1 MDKYFEILG
10 LNTNATFEEVK
21 KAYRDL
27 SKKYHPD
34 FYENDEIAKELA
46 TEKFRKINEAYEEV
60 KKYFETKE
68 EIIENNPNTF
78 KWQNYTWTLDNN
90 LIFYNLLR
98 KEIQNSLK
106 TELMWYESTYK
117 AYGDLENFVYY
128 NKKFVQER
136 IEQIFNILS
145 EICIKN
151 GINMYSGKILNQ
163 KYFNIVAENYQHYYN
178 YCKNFLDDI
187 NRRNQDRQ
195 YKLKVKELND
205 ICRGKNG
212 VLNKAMR
219 GTESF
224 MGGIQDNQEKQNFYS
239 DSSILKNL
247 KSSFEEAI
255 FKCLEVVVKLLDI
268 QLEFDEMLS
277 ESIIENIQKYPQNQL
292 SERLMEAL
300 KKNPYN
306 LKIYLTMLTYFGD
319 KNCEIERISNYF
331 GIGIRDFKTEI
342 LKEQIEKFK
351 QSDLENLDY
360 HLENLKSEIVRLGLN
375 IEDYTDLIKKEI
387 KIKKNKAI
395 NECIEKFK
403 QSDLENLD
411 YHLENL
417 KSKIVKLGLNLKNYN
432 DMIEETIR
440 TKKDQKATE
449 CIKNFKNLLKK
460 DRIKAEEEL
469 KAEMSKF
476 GLKLEEYIDINKE
489 YERFDK
495 NLKDKKMFM
504 MLIAVIIIILGII
517 SYREFKPISIKPI
530 NRITNNKILDI
541 DTYLTNRY
549 EDGGYNHL
557 KQVSDKYFIT
567 YTTFE
572 KEDEYNLAY
581 SIFIDKG
588 DNEYVIYCLRN
599 GIIALDIYSY
609 DTNSVILSIPNM
621 EKTKDIYSEHGKIEK
636 LTKEQK
642 DILKNANKMIK
653 LMKKFDKVNNL
664 NLGL

>member
-10 LNTNATFEEVK
+10 LNTNATLEEVK

-331 GIGIRDFKTEI
+331 GIGIRGFKTEI

-403 QSDLENLD
+403 QSDLESLD

>member
-557 KQVSDKYFIT
+557 NQVSDKYFIT